1 MKIFVKKFFFE
12 FRREFLPPTP
22 AVTLDPNKRGTR
34 GLPIVKILLS
44 IAPFRMLFFKEF
56 SESMANFEKGL
67 EPQTLFEK
75 IHFASLGWK
84 VPVSAA
90 ILYAVIVTIWG
101 RCNKAKAL
109 KAEEPR
115 VKAKK
120 NAEITKN
127 SEDNRFSFFNCMVIA
142 HNVFLTVF
150 SAYCFVCIVKIL
162 IESYFQDNF
171 LDAVKKKDFI
181 AVIDNVF

>member
-1 MKIFVKKFFFE
+1 
-12 FRREFLPPTP
+12 
-22 AVTLDPNKRGTR
+22 
-34 GLPIVKILLS
+34 
-44 IAPFRMLFFKEF
+44 MLYFKEF

-75 IHFASLGWK
+75 IHFASLDWK
-84 VPVSAA
+84 TPVIGA

-120 NAEITKN
+120 VSGAAPAAD
-127 SEDNRFSFFNCMVIA
+127 SEPNRFSFFNCLVIA
-142 HNVFLTVF
+142 HNVLLTVF

-162 IESYFQDNF
+162 VESYLQDDF
-171 LDAVKKKDFI
+171 LDAVTKRR
-181 AVIDNVF
+181 

>member
-1 MKIFVKKFFFE
+1 
-12 FRREFLPPTP
+12 
-22 AVTLDPNKRGTR
+22 
-34 GLPIVKILLS
+34 
-44 IAPFRMLFFKEF
+44 MLFFKEF

-75 IHFASLGWK
+75 IHFASLDWK
-84 VPVSAA
+84 APVIGA
-90 ILYAVIVTIWG
+90 IFYAVIVTIWG

-120 NAEITKN
+120 ASAAAND
-127 SEDNRFSFFNCMVIA
+127 SETNRFSFFNCLVIA

-150 SAYCFVCIVKIL
+150 SAYCFICIVKIL
-162 IESYFQDNF
+162 VDSYLQDDF
-171 LDAVKKKDFI
+171 FDAVTAKI
-181 AVIDNVF
+181 I